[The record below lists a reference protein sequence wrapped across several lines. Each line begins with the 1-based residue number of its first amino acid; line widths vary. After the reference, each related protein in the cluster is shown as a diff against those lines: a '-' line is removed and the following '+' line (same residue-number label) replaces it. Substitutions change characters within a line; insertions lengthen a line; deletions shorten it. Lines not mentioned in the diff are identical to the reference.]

1 MIIRA
6 TQKLAQK
13 LKIESL
19 QEYDKKVSAFE
30 EWYGHLFSVN
40 RIQYI
45 LFTNAYS
52 LYSTIVPG
60 RGTNNLRTFLD
71 LTGYW
76 LSEVLKEE
84 GCENMIGRLFTN
96 NTEIIDVCKTTNRGV
111 LGSMND
117 MVAQSKFYFSEYQLA
132 PIEISKRLNETPYS
146 YLKYNNPLSVIKQ
159 MSLS

>member
-13 LKIESL
+13 LKIKSL
-19 QEYDKKVSAFE
+19 QKYDEKVSAFE
-30 EWYGHLFSVN
+30 EWYGHLFSAD

-60 RGTNNLRTFLD
+60 RGINNLRSFLD

-84 GCENMIGRLFTN
+84 GRENMIGRLFTN

-117 MVAQSKFYFSEYQLA
+117 MVAQSKFYISECQLT

-146 YLKYNNPLSVIKQ
+146 YLEYNNPLAVIKQ

>member
-1 MIIRA
+1 MVLRV
-6 TQKLAQK
+6 TKKLAQK

-19 QEYDKKVSAFE
+19 EKYDKRVSAFE
-30 EWYGHLFSVN
+30 EWYGHLFSTY

-52 LYSTIVPG
+52 LYSTIIPG
-60 RGTNNLRTFLD
+60 RGINNLRTFLD

-84 GCENMIGRLFTN
+84 GRENMIGRIFTD
-96 NTEIIDVCKTTNRGV
+96 NTEIVDVCKTTNRGV

-117 MVAQSKFYFSEYQLA
+117 MIAQTKFYISEYQLT
-132 PIEISKRLNETPYS
+132 PKEISKRLNETPYS
-146 YLKYNNPLSVIKQ
+146 YLKYNNPLAVIKQ